1 MPAPEKKSKFE
12 RLFMK
17 HTSLLYS
24 TPSFSS
30 PLWAQGFLTMLVL
43 FLPVVT
49 ATCARLTSFACE
61 DKTCSG
67 KSTHFQGPWP
77 VDGTCCTMCGDDPSE
92 PCDWST
98 AYYPQNKTLVQYS
111 NSPAA
116 DPHCARFQEGTAMWS
131 DECVPFEIPGVMCAN
146 MKVVVT
152 DENCECPKHA
162 SHLSADRWGQIATS
176 LVV

>member
-1 MPAPEKKSKFE
+1 MSNNCWSRWSEADGWGHLYRYDGQRE
-12 RLFMK
+12 
-17 HTSLLYS
+17 LL
-24 TPSFSS
+24 
-30 PLWAQGFLTMLVL
+30 
-43 FLPVVT
+43 
-49 ATCARLTSFACE
+49 ARLTS
-61 DKTCSG
+61 
-67 KSTHFQGPWP
+67 GPWP

-131 DECVPFEIPGVMCAN
+131 DKCVPFEIPGVMCAN